1 MTFHEYM
8 TAIEK
13 LLEVV
18 SGCVSE
24 DRCEDCQAIRVIL
37 EVIQNQEQAISQIR
51 SVVRREDATSKAIE
65 EIRAILRTE
74 GDSL

>member
-18 SGCVSE
+18 SGCVS
-24 DRCEDCQAIRVIL
+24 DRCEDCQAIRVAL